1 MIVGGGVV
9 SKQDTDP
16 DAAQAG
22 SYIIIGGLIIQ
33 LLFFGIFIIVAC
45 HFDRNMRKRPTAL
58 SLERSWYKHLI
69 MLYIVSFLILVRS
82 VFRIIEYAQG
92 NTGYILSHECF
103 LYVFDAAL
111 MFGVVLGFNAIHPS
125 EVKAWLFGGKCVDR
139 GGFRKVESE
148 PVSSE
153 MELDVLEGQKMRA
166 PGEFGV

>member
-1 MIVGGGVV
+1 MV

-22 SYIIIGGLIIQ
+22 SYIIIGGLVIQ

-58 SLERSWYKHLI
+58 SLERPWYKHLI
-69 MLYIVSFLILVRS
+69 MLYIVSILILVRS

-92 NTGYILSHECF
+92 NTGYILSHEYF

-111 MFGVVLGFNAIHPS
+111 MFGVVLGFNAVHPS
-125 EVKAWLFGGKCVDR
+125 EVKAWLFGGKYLGK
-139 GGFRKVESE
+139 GGFSKVESE

-153 MELDVLEGQKMRA
+153 LELDVGEGQRMRA
-166 PGEFGV
+166 PGEMGV

>member
-1 MIVGGGVV
+1 MV

-22 SYIIIGGLIIQ
+22 SYIIIGGLVIQ
-33 LLFFGIFIIVAC
+33 LLCFGIFIIVAC
-45 HFDRNMRKRPTAL
+45 HFDCNMRKRPTAL

-69 MLYIVSFLILVRS
+69 MLYIVSILILVRS

-92 NTGYILSHECF
+92 NTGYILSHEYF

-111 MFGVVLGFNAIHPS
+111 MFGVVLGFNAVHPS
-125 EVKAWLFGGKCVDR
+125 EVRAWLFGGKYLGR
-139 GGFRKVESE
+139 GGFSKVASE

-153 MELDVLEGQKMRA
+153 LELDVAEGRKMRA
-166 PGEFGV
+166 PGEMGV